1 MTRWLLAAEP
11 GLQEHS
17 SSGPRPDPALEE
29 AGEAL
34 FPCWVRFEE
43 PALRTESGQPR
54 NWQRELI
61 SSVLQAISWLHSPTE
76 EGALMETFIWLDAQT
91 GFYVFVLR
99 QSHAAQSGSQLTT

>member
-17 SSGPRPDPALEE
+17 SSGPRPDPSVVPALEE

-34 FPCWVRFEE
+34 FPCWVWFEE

-54 NWQRELI
+54 NWQRGPI
-61 SSVLQAISWLHSPTE
+61 SSVLQAVSWLRSLTE
-76 EGALMETFIWLDAQT
+76 EGAGGVARTFTFSPLLETFVWLDAQT
-91 GFYVFVLR
+91 GFYGF
-99 QSHAAQSGSQLTT
+99 S